1 MEYAIIETGG
11 KQYTVHPGE
20 TLQVEKLPYAPEDVM
35 ELDQVL
41 LIAKEGNV
49 KVGQPL
55 VEGAMVK
62 AEVVGHGKSPK
73 VTVFKYKNK
82 IRYQRKVGHRQQYTQ
97 LKVIEIIDGEPAPV
111 RRRRAARPSGA
122 TQDGS

>member
-20 TLQVEKLPYAPEDVM
+20 TLRVEKLSYAPEEVM
-35 ELDQVL
+35 ELDRVL
-41 LIAKEGNV
+41 LIAKDGNV

-55 VEGAMVK
+55 VEGAKVR

-73 VTVFKYKNK
+73 VTVFKYKHK
-82 IRYQRKVGHRQQYTQ
+82 VRYKRKVGHRQQYTQ
-97 LKVIEIIDGEPAPV
+97 LMVTEIIDGEPAPV
-111 RRRRAARPSGA
+111 ASPSEA
-122 TQDGS
+122 PQDGS

>member
-20 TLQVEKLPYAPEDVM
+20 ILQVEKLPYAPEDVM

-41 LIAKEGNV
+41 LISKEGNV

-62 AEVVGHGKSPK
+62 AEVVAHGKSPK
-73 VTVFKYKNK
+73 ITVFKYKSK
-82 IRYQRKVGHRQQYTQ
+82 IRYQRKIGHRQQYTQ
-97 LKVIEIIDGEPAPV
+97 LKVIEIIDGESAPV
-111 RRRRAARPSGA
+111 RRRRAASPSGA